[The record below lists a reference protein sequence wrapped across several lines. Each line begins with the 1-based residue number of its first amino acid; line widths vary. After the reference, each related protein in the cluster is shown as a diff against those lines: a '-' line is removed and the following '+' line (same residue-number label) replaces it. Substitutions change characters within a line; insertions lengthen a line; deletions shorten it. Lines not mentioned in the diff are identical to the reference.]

1 MENLRVEL
9 GTHAV
14 PCNVQPKDFVA
25 QQVLAVAE
33 ARGDRDGPR
42 GAEGGEFIGTPWR
55 RLLWLVAPLVDLN
68 PDVARV
74 AFECG
79 AAAGALGDVGHDG
92 AGVGRAPLVPLELSA
107 VG

>member
-1 MENLRVEL
+1 MEDLRVEL

-14 PCNVQPKDFVA
+14 PCDVQPKDLMT

-42 GAEGGEFIGTPWR
+42 GAEGSEFIRTPRR
-55 RLLWLVAPLVDLN
+55 RLVWLVAPLVDLD
-68 PDVARV
+68 PDVTRV

-79 AAAGALGDVGHDG
+79 AAAGALGDVGHDR